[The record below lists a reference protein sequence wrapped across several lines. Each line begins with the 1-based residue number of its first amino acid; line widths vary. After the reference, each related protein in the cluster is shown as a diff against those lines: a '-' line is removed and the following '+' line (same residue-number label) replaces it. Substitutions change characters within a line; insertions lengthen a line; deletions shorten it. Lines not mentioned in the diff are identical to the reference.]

1 MLRTTDEAFKRMVEE
16 HAQLK
21 ERLDKLEKFINEARL
36 GNVKGVSMFEIH
48 LLEEQ
53 LKYMVGYESI
63 LSTRIYRVE
72 QGLVD

>member
-1 MLRTTDEAFKRMVEE
+1 MLRTTDDAFKRMVEE
-16 HAQLK
+16 HTELK
-21 ERLDKLEKFINEARL
+21 ERLTKLEKFINDSRL
-36 GNVKGVSMFEIH
+36 GNVKSVSMFEIH

>member
-1 MLRTTDEAFKRMVEE
+1 MLRTTDDAFKRMVEE
-16 HAQLK
+16 HTELK
-21 ERLDKLEKFINEARL
+21 ERLTKLEKFINDSRL

>member
-36 GNVKGVSMFEIH
+36 GNVKNVSMFEIH
-48 LLEEQ
+48 LLEEE